1 MVMDTSSWVTGRE
14 VYFIRCARC
23 RFKKEGFLC
32 MKYKPSQEGLP
43 PYRLK
48 IASSH
53 EKHDKNHFMLFR
65 LLPLSLKHQHESYN
79 IINTDES
86 DITQPGE
93 QLELEKLDVE
103 YRRFSEWR
111 TASRHTK

>member
-53 EKHDKNHFMLFR
+53 EKHDKKPLHA
-65 LLPLSLKHQHESYN
+65 LPSLAPFPQA
-79 IINTDES
+79 
-86 DITQPGE
+86 PARV
-93 QLELEKLDVE
+93 L
-103 YRRFSEWR
+103 
-111 TASRHTK
+111 